1 MIRPR
6 SVFALGLAF
15 ATAAACGGSTPPPS
29 SNQNASS
36 GELPAAG
43 ERRASSAAPLPRKRK
58 VGSPK
63 LADRRQA
70 NAVAADTLG
79 VSRGRAAPPP
89 RSAAEVYR
97 AVAPATVI
105 IRAGG
110 GMGSGVLVDASG
122 WILTNH
128 HVVKG
133 GEEKD
138 FKLKVQVV
146 LGKLDTKSGGM
157 ERDEK
162 QYEAYV
168 HKSDPLRDLALVKL
182 VDPPPKLPFVKLAAA
197 DPVPGQ
203 QVMAIG
209 HAGAGMLWAIKSG
222 EISALGKL
230 RDHLA
235 TLAQFK
241 DDDDGKKA
249 AEQFRKFLDDQNL
262 GLVIQSSCQ
271 ILPGDS
277 GGPLVTQQGE
287 LIGLNAFS
295 NRDGRTGGLL
305 SFHIHRAELAAFV
318 KEKPERVA
326 QVLPDPWKEG
336 GGDAS
341 VDDVDL
347 DGTVDVLA
355 LEGRRACPW
364 CPVLSQAVMVDLDQ
378 SSYPR
383 GSTLPE
389 MTEVY
394 EKRGFD
400 PELVLLELEGKRLI
414 WYDTDNDGK
423 HDVVLVDEG
432 GSGQASSGYRLKP
445 TGELERDAAL
455 EGGRDVRMSLF
466 QDERLRQRL
475 AAVASTAFPERAV
488 EIAGGAAGSL
498 PQPLAGTGR
507 AETRDLD
514 ADGNADSVFVQG
526 TFGARTMIDLDR
538 SHVSRLPASFVIGRD
553 VQPSALDAE
562 VSVIAQATHLWTW
575 YDTDDDGRMDLV
587 LHAPGARVYAAVEAY
602 RVDAAGNRTAA
613 PEHVGRKLMRA
624 DLAPA
629 PQAPA
634 LRAMVEKSF
643 LAIFS
648 SASDLG
654 VASFPDIFKDG
665 RGVSYELMDLKV
677 APRAVFVQQ
686 GFGSTAYV
694 IDLDESS
701 LKGKD
706 LKKTNLEELATG
718 GKLSGDF
725 AYFQRN
731 GVAWSF
737 YDTDGKDG
745 YDVVFFTTD
754 PGRGTATHG
763 FRVESPTKPPV
774 YDPSFA
780 GSPMVKPSL
789 LKKKPA
795 ATKLAKIAAEIFS
808 DRMREP

>member
-6 SVFALGLAF
+6 SVLAVALTL
-15 ATAAACGGSTPPPS
+15 TVAAACGGSTPPPAAGA
-29 SNQNASS
+29 NASS
-36 GELPAAG
+36 AELPAVG
-43 ERRASSAAPLPRKRK
+43 ERRQSSASTLPRKRK

-79 VSRGRAAPPP
+79 VSRGKAAPPP
-89 RSAAEVYR
+89 KTAAEVYR

-110 GMGSGVLVDASG
+110 GMGSGVLVDPAG

-146 LGKLDTKSGGM
+146 LGRLDTKSGGM

-168 HKSDPLRDLALVKL
+168 HKSDPLRDLALVRL
-182 VDPPPKLPFVKLAAA
+182 VDPPPKLPFVRVAAA

-241 DDDDGKKA
+241 DDEDGKKA
-249 AEQFRKFLDDQNL
+249 AEQFRKFLDGQNL
-262 GLVIQSSCQ
+262 GLVIQSTCQ

-318 KEKPERVA
+318 KERPERVA
-326 QVLPDPWKEG
+326 QILPDPWKDG
-336 GGDAS
+336 GGEAS
-341 VDDVDL
+341 MDDVDL
-347 DGTVDVLA
+347 DGTADVLS

-364 CPVLSQAVMVDLDQ
+364 CPVLSQAVLVDLDQ
-378 SSYPR
+378 SSFPR
-383 GSTLPE
+383 GTSVPE

-394 EKRGFD
+394 EKRQFD
-400 PELVLLELEGKRLI
+400 AELVWLELEGKRIL
-414 WYDTDNDGK
+414 WYDTDNDGA

-432 GSGQASSGYRLKP
+432 GSGQSSSGYRLRP
-445 TGELERDAAL
+445 SGELERDPAL

-466 QDERLRQRL
+466 RDEALRRRLEGV
-475 AAVASTAFPERAV
+475 AASVFPDRSV
-488 EIAGGAAGSL
+488 EVAGGGSATL

-507 AETRDLD
+507 GETRDLD
-514 ADGNADSVFVQG
+514 QNGDADSVYVQG

-538 SHVSRLPASFVIGRD
+538 SHVPRLPASFVIGRD

-587 LHAPGARVYAAVEAY
+587 LHAPGARVYAAVEAF

-629 PQAPA
+629 PQSPT
-634 LRAMVEKSF
+634 LRGMVEKSF
-643 LAIFS
+643 LPIFS
-648 SASDLG
+648 STSDLG
-654 VASFPDIFKDG
+654 AASFPDIFKDG
-665 RGVSYELMDLKV
+665 RGVSYELMDLKH
-677 APRAVFVQQ
+677 APRAVIVQQ

-706 LKKTNLEELATG
+706 PKKLNLEELATG

-731 GVAWSF
+731 GVAWSY

-745 YDVVFFTTD
+745 WDIVFFTTD
-754 PGRGTATHG
+754 PGRGAATHG
-763 FRVESPTKPPV
+763 YRIESPTKPPV
-774 YDPSFA
+774 YDPALA